1 MTSLW
6 VASPGSTSL
15 NWRGYKMPRLM
26 AKIEGRAMAPGL
38 RRRAGALFETW
49 HCCKISDDQRRSK
62 ESKLA
67 LSTWVRW
74 ASEGLSLGLACELVL
89 GSSWSIGK
97 TFWNLK
103 KLKIADICF
112 ECFNIFDNLCPSR
125 NTAWPREFPG
135 GACHQTSTVWG
146 LEPSTGWPLCC
157 AKSAPDSAPKY

>member
-1 MTSLW
+1 MIWGYHRDRYRLTDIDEMLW
-6 VASPGSTSL
+6 HHYELLVPEAHRWIAEATRCPAWWRKLRVA
-15 NWRGYKMPRLM
+15 
-26 AKIEGRAMAPGL
+26 AMAPGL

-112 ECFNIFDNLCPSR
+112 ECFNIFDNLCPLGIPLGRVNSQVAR
-125 NTAWPREFPG
+125 AIKRPPC
-135 GACHQTSTVWG
+135 GA
-146 LEPSTGWPLCC
+146 
-157 AKSAPDSAPKY
+157 